1 MVVHAVAVQAFVFAV
16 RPTVSY
22 AALDAG
28 VAPALLGLLSACYA
42 FAPLLLALPAGRLA
56 DRLGVRPVLLIG
68 GVALSA
74 SCAMLLTMPH
84 RVGWLAASL
93 VLAGVGHLLCMTGEQ
108 TAVAKMATKTS
119 DSRFGTYTF
128 ASSLGQA
135 VGPLLL
141 SVGVDTAVLLCALTL
156 SGIAIVSGLAIESY
170 PAAADAKIGGNVAAL
185 LRDRGIRRAVVVSGI
200 VMAAVDITVVY
211 LPALGTQAEFSAAF
225 VGWVLAA
232 RAVASMAVR
241 LIAGR
246 LVELVGR
253 RTVLLF
259 GMTSSAAAFV
269 ALATWQQ
276 QVVWFVAAMILGA
289 GLGVAQPI
297 TMSAVADRA
306 PKDNKGTAMTLRLMG
321 NRLSVVVL
329 PGSIG
334 LIAVS
339 AGPAGVL
346 VATAALLGVG
356 SGLWARRSA

>member
-1 MVVHAVAVQAFVFAV
+1 LAVIVPLVWRFVAARRGGGDQKATATVPVTPLDDDSVEAQPESAQIHVAVPATTSSDVDDDPGGAASEVKIPADTRHGSWPVQAFVFAV

-22 AALDAG
+22 AALDSG

-74 SCAMLLTMPH
+74 SCALLLTMPH

-93 VLAGVGHLLCMTGEQ
+93 VLAGVGHLLCMTGGQ

-170 PAAADAKIGGNVAAL
+170 PAAADA
-185 LRDRGIRRAVVVSGI
+185 
-200 VMAAVDITVVY
+200 
-211 LPALGTQAEFSAAF
+211 
-225 VGWVLAA
+225 
-232 RAVASMAVR
+232 
-241 LIAGR
+241 
-246 LVELVGR
+246 
-253 RTVLLF
+253 
-259 GMTSSAAAFV
+259 
-269 ALATWQQ
+269 
-276 QVVWFVAAMILGA
+276 
-289 GLGVAQPI
+289 
-297 TMSAVADRA
+297 
-306 PKDNKGTAMTLRLMG
+306 
-321 NRLSVVVL
+321 
-329 PGSIG
+329 
-334 LIAVS
+334 
-339 AGPAGVL
+339 
-346 VATAALLGVG
+346 
-356 SGLWARRSA
+356 